1 MLTIISGGQTGVDRA
16 ALDAALAAGTP
27 CGGWCPEG
35 RLATDGIID
44 ARYPLQELIG
54 GGYRKRNRQNVLDSD
69 ATLLI
74 VAGAAVGG
82 TALTLRFCQQYHKP
96 YLLLDSL
103 KQSPT
108 DAATTATAW
117 IVREHIQTLN
127 VAGPSG
133 DRLPPIYDY
142 ARATVSA
149 ILQQLRQSE

>member
-35 RLATDGIID
+35 RLAADGVID

-96 YLLLDSL
+96 TCCS
-103 KQSPT
+103 
-108 DAATTATAW
+108 TASVKT
-117 IVREHIQTLN
+117 RRTPL
-127 VAGPSG
+127 
-133 DRLPPIYDY
+133 RLLPPGLC
-142 ARATVSA
+142 ANTSR
-149 ILQQLRQSE
+149 R

>member
-16 ALDAALAAGTP
+16 ALDAALAADTP

-35 RLATDGIID
+35 RLAADGIID
-44 ARYPLQELIG
+44 ARYPLQEIIG

-117 IVREHIQTLN
+117 IVR
-127 VAGPSG
+127 
-133 DRLPPIYDY
+133 
-142 ARATVSA
+142 
-149 ILQQLRQSE
+149 